1 MEVPSTILLILIRK
15 KYLPGSLLKKQQNAP
30 TRIASTNKEKKIF
43 SFIGDLKRMST
54 SIKTIM
60 ENRNIKK

>member
-1 MEVPSTILLILIRK
+1 LIRK
-15 KYLPGSLLKKQQNAP
+15 KYSPGSLLKKQQNAP
-30 TRIASTNKEKKIF
+30 TRIARTNKEKKTF
-43 SFIGDLKRMST
+43 NFNGDLKRMST